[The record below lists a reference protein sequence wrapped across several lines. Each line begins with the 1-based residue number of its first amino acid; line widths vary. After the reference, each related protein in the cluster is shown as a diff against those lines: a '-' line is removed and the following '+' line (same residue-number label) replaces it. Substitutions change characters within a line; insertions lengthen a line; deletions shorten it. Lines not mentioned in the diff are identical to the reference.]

1 MHYHLEIVIPP
12 TDDVESAVAKL
23 LGPFDENY
31 RDEDGDRNK
40 HAFWDFYRIGG
51 RWAGTKIQARFP
63 EDRMEAFYAELKER
77 KVTVSGIQAGKQ
89 ELSPA
94 SQIPMVDEVW
104 RKHFPEGGAVCPLFA
119 HYQNRYE
126 NSRGEP
132 DICRLKDLPPALTA
146 YHVMIGS
153 DEGRTVFMIQ
163 ESQWN
168 GVTHV
173 DAKWDGK
180 VLSAIALWRDRLAN
194 YNPDYAA
201 KVTPKDDWLC
211 VTVDYHS

>member
-1 MHYHLEIVIPP
+1 
-12 TDDVESAVAKL
+12 
-23 LGPFDENY
+23 
-31 RDEDGDRNK
+31 
-40 HAFWDFYRIGG
+40 
-51 RWAGTKIQARFP
+51 QARFP
-63 EDRMEAFYAELKER
+63 EDRMEAFYAELKDR
-77 KVTVSGIQAGKQ
+77 KETVSGIQAGKQ

-94 SQIPMVDEVW
+94 SQIPRVDEVW

-132 DICRLKDLPPALTA
+132 DICRLKDLPPVLTA
-146 YHVMIGS
+146 SHVMIGS

-180 VLSAIALWRDRLAN
+180 VLSAIA
-194 YNPDYAA
+194 
-201 KVTPKDDWLC
+201 
-211 VTVDYHS
+211 